1 MVLIGASGHS
11 KVIRDIL
18 HLSGCDVVC
27 LYDDRKLEK
36 FNSILVNS
44 PISVIPDYTEAI
56 ISIGDNYIR
65 KRIADSY
72 TSLKYQTATHPQSII
87 DKSVSIEEGTVVM
100 ASATINNSTVIGNH
114 CIINT
119 SSSIDHDCVIENYVH
134 ISPGAVL
141 CGGINVSE
149 GSHIGAGAVV
159 SPNLKIGKW
168 TTIGAGAV
176 IINDVPDYAVVVG
189 NPGKIIKYNER

>member
-18 HLSGCDVVC
+18 DLSGFDVVC

-36 FNSILVNS
+36 FNSIPVNS
-44 PISVIPDYTEAI
+44 PISGIPDYTEAI
-56 ISIGDNYIR
+56 ISIGDNYTR
-65 KRIADSY
+65 KRISDSY
-72 TSLKYQTATHPQSII
+72 TTLKYQIATHPQSVI
-87 DKSVSIEEGTVVM
+87 DESVSIGEGTVVM
-100 ASATINNSTVIGNH
+100 ASATINNSTVIGKH

-119 SSSIDHDCVIENYVH
+119 SSSIDHDCVIEDYIH
-134 ISPGAVL
+134 LSPGAVL
-141 CGGINVSE
+141 CGGIHVSE

-168 TTIGAGAV
+168 ATIGAGAV
-176 IINDVPDYAVVVG
+176 VINNIPDYAVVVG